1 MDRESPELIEREMEQ
16 TRESLTEKVALLE
29 NKVVGQVQSATDTV
43 QGTMDS
49 VQDTVHT
56 VKAAVQDTVQCVTDS
71 VKDSVRS
78 LADGLKE
85 TFDVR
90 QQVQANPWAMVGG
103 ATVAGFVTGL
113 LVFGRQPSARSL
125 PAYTPMS
132 AAGYAPPPAVQSR
145 PGWLNDLFDMAM
157 REVKT
162 IAEQALTTATT
173 SLKQNVQ
180 TAVPKLVESALPD
193 VACRTGADGAGRGHA
208 GNGSRQFGGGV

>member
-29 NKVVGQVQSATDTV
+29 DKVVGQLHAATDTV
-43 QGTMDS
+43 QGTVES
-49 VQDTVHT
+49 VQDTVKT
-56 VKAAVQDTVQCVTDS
+56 VKTAVQDTVQSVAGT

-85 TFDVR
+85 TFDVS

-113 LVFGRQPSARSL
+113 LVFGRRPSARSL
-125 PAYTPMS
+125 PAYTPVP
-132 AAGYAPPPAVQSR
+132 AASYAPAPSAPSR
-145 PGWLNDLFDMAM
+145 PGWLNDLLDVAL

-180 TAVPKLVESALPD
+180 KGIPKLVESALPD
-193 VACRTGADGAGRGHA
+193 VACRTGPGGSAREHA
-208 GNGSRQFGGGV
+208 GNGAGGMGVGI

>member
-49 VQDTVHT
+49 VQDTVQT
-56 VKAAVQDTVQCVTDS
+56 VKAAVQDTVQSVTDT

-113 LVFGRQPSARSL
+113 LAFGRQASARGL
-125 PAYTPMS
+125 PAYTPMP
-132 AAGYAPPPAVQSR
+132 AAGYAPPAAPSR
-145 PGWLNDLFDMAM
+145 PGWLNDLLDMAM

-162 IAEQALTTATT
+162 IAEQALTTATA

-193 VACRTGADGAGRGHA
+193 VAGRTGSDGSGRGHA
-208 GNGSRQFGGGV
+208 GNGARGFGGGI